1 MILSKRELKDVI
13 MTTPISTRIIIKKS
27 VLSSVSLAKVAFAI
41 RRITSLDLPV
51 ATTIAK
57 ELKLGNTWTLTRDV
71 IYPKYWDLSSSELA
85 DFCELHMEFG
95 EDEYKSMY
103 EQAIHDPAI
112 RLMKAGAAG
121 DTASAIEFCKMCA
134 DGRYSPSA
142 AFAF

>member
-41 RRITSLDLPV
+41 RRITSLDLEE
-51 ATTIAK
+51 AAIAK
-57 ELKLGNTWTLTRDV
+57 GLKLGNTWTLTRDV

-121 DTASAIEFCKMCA
+121 DTASAIEFCKLCA

-142 AFAF
+142 AFA

>member
-1 MILSKRELKDVI
+1 

-27 VLSSVSLAKVAFAI
+27 FLSSVTLAKIAFAI
-41 RRITSLDLPV
+41 RRVTSLDLAT

-57 ELKLGNTWTLTRDV
+57 ELKLGNTWTLAREV
-71 IYPKYWDLSSSELA
+71 ICPKYWDLSISELA
-85 DFCELHMEFG
+85 EFCELHMEFG

-112 RLMKAGAAG
+112 RLMKAGADG
-121 DTASAIEFCKMCA
+121 DAASAIEFCKMCA
-134 DGRYSPSA
+134 DGQYSPSA

>member
-1 MILSKRELKDVI
+1 

-27 VLSSVSLAKVAFAI
+27 FLSSVTLAKIAFAI
-41 RRITSLDLPV
+41 RRVTSLNLAT

-57 ELKLGNTWTLTRDV
+57 ELKLGNTWTLAREV
-71 IYPKYWDLSSSELA
+71 ICPKYWDLSISELA
-85 DFCELHMEFG
+85 EFCELHMEFG
-95 EDEYKSMY
+95 ENEYKSMY
-103 EQAIHDPAI
+103 EKTICDHELANS
-112 RLMKAGAAG
+112 LMKSGAAG